1 MASISAQGMHFQTLP
16 TLHRSRNA
24 FPTQLWTVPADKVQ
38 RSGKQNKDCIS
49 NHYPHCTDQ
58 GMHFQHK
65 LWTVPADQVQRSGK
79 QIKECIS
86 KHYPHC
92 TDQGTHFQH
101 NSGQFLLP
109 ADRSCRSSAEIKEC
123 ISKHL
128 PTLHRS
134 RNAFPTTA
142 HTPQIKTEQGTHF
155 QMLLHRSRQIACLNA
170 FYNNNSSPV

>member
-1 MASISAQGMHFQTLP
+1 MLFQTLP

-49 NHYPHCTDQ
+49 KHYPHCTDQ

-86 KHYPHC
+86 KHYQIKERIFNTILDSSCFLQIGPADQVQRSRNAFPNIC
-92 TDQGTHFQH
+92 PRYTDQGMHFQ
-101 NSGQFLLP
+101 P
-109 ADRSCRSSAEIKEC
+109 
-123 ISKHL
+123 L

-134 RNAFPTTA
+134 RQSKERISKCCCTD
-142 HTPQIKTEQGTHF
+142 QDR
-155 QMLLHRSRQIACLNA
+155 LL
-170 FYNNNSSPV
+170 V